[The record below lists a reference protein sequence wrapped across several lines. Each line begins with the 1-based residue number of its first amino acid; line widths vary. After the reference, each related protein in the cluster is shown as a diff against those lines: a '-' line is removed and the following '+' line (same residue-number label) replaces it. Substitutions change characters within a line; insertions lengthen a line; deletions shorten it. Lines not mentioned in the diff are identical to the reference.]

1 MFSKKDRQAG
11 REAKSDLLAVQ
22 LRSVTARLTSCAVI
36 SLDCCKVQIY
46 LKEFLHETKFP
57 GVNAAHRVGRGNRIL
72 QREKNGTEYINDQI
86 NLDGNYCCEENMETH
101 HSIPVHPLKQS
112 QCHATTCEVYKSID
126 VF

>member
-1 MFSKKDRQAG
+1 MQLIVLAEGTESCNEKKN
-11 REAKSDLLAVQ
+11 S
-22 LRSVTARLTSCAVI
+22 
-36 SLDCCKVQIY
+36 
-46 LKEFLHETKFP
+46 
-57 GVNAAHRVGRGNRIL
+57 
-72 QREKNGTEYINDQI
+72 TEYINDQR

>member
-1 MFSKKDRQAG
+1 MQ
-11 REAKSDLLAVQ
+11 LIVLA
-22 LRSVTARLTSCAVI
+22 
-36 SLDCCKVQIY
+36 
-46 LKEFLHETKFP
+46 E
-57 GVNAAHRVGRGNRIL
+57 
-72 QREKNGTEYINDQI
+72 GTESCNGKKTVQNTSNDQI